1 MVSYDRTNLDGVMII
16 GGSEKNTSGAD
27 FKLQIILSIVIITV
41 LFLLLVYLIFLRR
54 NRIKAEEWLET
65 HKDLLF
71 GNNWGKM
78 TEVEILEA
86 LVKSKNMSDTL
97 ASPQAQQDVAASA
110 RNIPDNAW
118 VSDANSDGENEG
130 KDKQLLSGDYKK

>member
-1 MVSYDRTNLDGVMII
+1 
-16 GGSEKNTSGAD
+16 
-27 FKLQIILSIVIITV
+27 
-41 LFLLLVYLIFLRR
+41 
-54 NRIKAEEWLET
+54 
-65 HKDLLF
+65 
-71 GNNWGKM
+71 M

-97 ASPQAQQDVAASA
+97 ASPQAQQDVAAAA

-130 KDKQLLSGDYKK
+130 KDKQLLSGDQRNVKNRTSNLTVVEEVADGAEARKSTAHRRNSSDAEETEDNVTK

>member
-97 ASPQAQQDVAASA
+97 ASPQAQQDVAAAA